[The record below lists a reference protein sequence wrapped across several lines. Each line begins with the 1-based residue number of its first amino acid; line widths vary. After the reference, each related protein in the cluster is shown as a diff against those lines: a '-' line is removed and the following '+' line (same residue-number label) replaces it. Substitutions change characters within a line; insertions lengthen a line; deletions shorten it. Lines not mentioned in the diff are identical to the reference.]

1 MVTSA
6 FGASVANLAN
16 GYYRISNDFTKRYIQ
31 VVENHGSL
39 NYQSASA
46 DMAAIRLL
54 LGLENVISDPASVLY
69 IEKQS
74 SGKYDIKAQ
83 NTGIY
88 DIIKSHVNIID
99 NGSSYWAYGAQNDA
113 TLYLYDVLGAYGD
126 LSTPESALSTNK
138 SDKYPNARNWKIT
151 PIDNSTEN
159 YFGITPSVTSQGKYY
174 QPFYADFP
182 FSCAS
187 DGMKVFYVTKIDEN
201 KGELF
206 YKEIKGTVPALTP
219 VIIECSS
226 PDPANNKLNIGGK
239 ADPITDNKLKGVL
252 YEFHEKKHENFVT
265 YNAST
270 MRLLGNTANG
280 DLGGV
285 IAKFPE
291 NAKYKDVPR
300 NTIYIP
306 VSNNA
311 PAEFKFVDESS
322 VPVDVESITLSATT
336 AQIELGETVELTA
349 TVVPENATNKTVTW
363 KSSDESVAKVDAAGK
378 VTSIKEGKAT
388 ITASCG
394 SVSATCEVTVVIPI
408 IPAESITLNE
418 TTAELKMG
426 ETLTLTATVLPEN
439 TTDKKVAWTSSDE
452 SIARVDAN
460 GKVSAISVGNVTITA
475 TCGDATASCV
485 ITVAEAPVVSAESI
499 TLSEQRAELKV
510 GETVSITATVL
521 PENTT
526 DKKVIWTS
534 SDESIATVDGNG
546 IITAVAVGNA
556 TITATC
562 GEATASC
569 AVTVTEV
576 PVVSAES
583 ITLSEQSAELKV
595 GESLRLTA
603 TVLPENATDKKVTW
617 TSSDESIATVNT
629 LGRITAVAV
638 GTVTITATC
647 GDITATCTVT
657 VIEEPA
663 ITAQF
668 ITLSMNDA
676 KMKAGE
682 NLILIATVL
691 PENAVDKS
699 VVWTT
704 SDASVATVDSYGLV
718 SAVNAGEAIITATC
732 GSVSASCA
740 VYVEKEEPKGEEKQ
754 FVGTLEIDMVGEV
767 TTLENQKLDILD
779 IRDGKCILTLH
790 NFNLGDG
797 TDLGDIMIE
806 DVAVSENDGV
816 ITYKSDMKE
825 LLLAG
830 GVIKAEADCDGTENA
845 DGIITIVINVN
856 WNNKHIKVVFTNEV
870 SGIFDITAEDDP
882 AEYYHINGV
891 KATGLTPGLYIK
903 VQGGKA
909 TKVLVK

>member
-1 MVTSA
+1 MKRSLSLIVLCISLVTSA

-99 NGSSYWAYGAQNDA
+99 NGSSYWAYGAQNGV
-113 TLYLYDVLGAYGD
+113 TLYLYDLLGTYGD

-201 KGELF
+201 KGVLL

-252 YEFHEKKHENFVT
+252 YEYHVKKHENFVT

-349 TVVPENATNKTVTW
+349 TVLPENATNKTVTW
-363 KSSDESVAKVDAAGK
+363 TSSDESVAKVDAAGK

-394 SVSATCEVTVVIPI
+394 SVSATCEVTVVLPI

-426 ETLTLTATVLPEN
+426 ETLTLTPTVLPEN

-460 GKVSAISVGNVTITA
+460 GNVSAISVGNVTITA

-485 ITVAEAPVVSAESI
+485 VTVTEAPVVSAESI
-499 TLSEQRAELKV
+499 TLSEQTAELKV

-526 DKKVIWTS
+526 DKKV
-534 SDESIATVDGNG
+534 
-546 IITAVAVGNA
+546 
-556 TITATC
+556 
-562 GEATASC
+562 
-569 AVTVTEV
+569 
-576 PVVSAES
+576 
-583 ITLSEQSAELKV
+583 
-595 GESLRLTA
+595 
-603 TVLPENATDKKVTW
+603 TW

-629 LGRITAVAV
+629 LGTITAVSV

-682 NLILIATVL
+682 TLTLIATVL
-691 PENAVDKS
+691 PENAVDKT
-699 VVWTT
+699 VVWST
-704 SDASVATVDSYGLV
+704 SDASVATVDSYGRV
-718 SAVNAGEAIITATC
+718 SALNAGEVVITATC

-740 VYVEKEEPKGEEKQ
+740 ISVEKEEPKGEDKM
-754 FVGTLEIDMVGEV
+754 FVGTLEIDMVGDV

-797 TDLGDIMIE
+797 TDLGDIVIE
-806 DVAVSENDGV
+806 DVAVSETDGV

-845 DGIITIVINVN
+845 DGIITIVINVI
-856 WNNKHIKVVFTNEV
+856 WNNMPIKVVFTNDV